1 MVNTKHSSLPLYN
14 TTKQHISSSCS
25 RADYHPHGSIFHI
38 TTTVCLSAGLS
49 SLGYILR
56 EHIPTS
62 GRDGISRRKDIVF
75 FRQATRGPAR
85 TKNKTKL
92 KITNNMAQIILPEE
106 KMARYIKYCQE
117 EQNNKGTHTMCCCPN
132 CNKIVEEG
140 PQYPY
145 YYDEENNDVY
155 FASLCPKCGGLM
167 ISKE

>member
-1 MVNTKHSSLPLYN
+1 
-14 TTKQHISSSCS
+14 
-25 RADYHPHGSIFHI
+25 
-38 TTTVCLSAGLS
+38 
-49 SLGYILR
+49 
-56 EHIPTS
+56 
-62 GRDGISRRKDIVF
+62 
-75 FRQATRGPAR
+75 
-85 TKNKTKL
+85 
-92 KITNNMAQIILPEE
+92 MAQIILPEE

-117 EQNNKGTHTMCCCPN
+117 EQNNKGAHTMCCCPN